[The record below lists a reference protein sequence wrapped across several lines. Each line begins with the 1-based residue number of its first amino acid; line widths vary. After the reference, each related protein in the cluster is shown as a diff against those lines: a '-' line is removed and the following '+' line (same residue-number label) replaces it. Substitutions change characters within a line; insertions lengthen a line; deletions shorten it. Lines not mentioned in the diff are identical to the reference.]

1 MDRPRKGQSKPPAS
15 APGTGGNSQGTAVTR
30 VSMDIAY
37 LGELLAKRGLIT
49 QAQKA
54 LIMKA
59 APVQQQKLEK
69 IRGLKGDACAVGLRA
84 HEKITPVD
92 VIASMGLETEK
103 GTEGRLDEE
112 AIMRAVAEELEMPFK
127 RVDPLELDLEV
138 VTQTIP
144 KSFAL
149 KHLVLAVEATAETL
163 TVVVYD
169 PFNRQVLEDIERVV
183 QKKIQVLI
191 STKSDI
197 LKTISEFYGFKRSIV
212 AADSQLSRP
221 LVDLGN
227 LEQLTRVQASGEIS
241 SSDQHITNAVDHLFS
256 YAFDQRA
263 SDVHIEPK
271 REQGIVRLRIDGTLH
286 TIYRIPKS
294 VHPAI
299 ISRIKGLGRL
309 DLAEKRRP
317 QDGRI
322 KVERNGKEAEIR
334 LSTVPV
340 AFGEKAVLRVLDP
353 DILLQDLEGLGFSSA
368 ELIKYRKLI
377 GVPHGIVLITGP
389 TGSGKS
395 TTLYSSLR
403 YLASEANNITTVEDP
418 IEMVHEQFNQIAVQP
433 QINLTFGNILRHI
446 LRQDPDI
453 IMIGEMRDL
462 ETATNAIQAALTGHL
477 VLSTL
482 HTNDAPSAI
491 TRLIDLGVQP
501 FLISSTIVGVVAQR
515 LVRKICP
522 HCVESYRV
530 KVADLAPLSVKAPPN
545 RELELKVGKGCR
557 QCRNTGYLGRTS
569 IFEVVPMDDRLR
581 ELTTKAAPLL
591 DLQKAALAGGMRTLQ
606 QSAIDKMLRGITTL
620 EEVLR
625 VTVGEG

>member
-1 MDRPRKGQSKPPAS
+1 MSRGRLDL
-15 APGTGGNSQGTAVTR
+15 
-30 VSMDIAY
+30 DY
-37 LGELLAKRGLIT
+37 LIGVLSRRGLISER
-49 QAQKA
+49 QGKVISQKAPAQKE
-54 LIMKA
+54 
-59 APVQQQKLEK
+59 KLTQLYRVK
-69 IRGLKGDACAVGLRA
+69 RGGLSSVGSGD
-84 HEKITPVD
+84 EITPVD
-92 VIASMGLETEK
+92 VLASMGLK
-103 GTEGRLDEE
+103 LGKKADGRLNEE
-112 AIMRAVAEELEMPFK
+112 DIMRMVAADLGMTFK
-127 RVDPLELDLEV
+127 KIDPLKLDLEL

-149 KHLVLAVEATAETL
+149 KHMVLPVDSSLETI
-163 TVVVYD
+163 TVAVYD
-169 PFNRQVLEDIERVV
+169 PFNRQVLEDIERVT
-183 QKKIQVLI
+183 KKRVEALI

-197 LKTISEFYGFKRSIV
+197 VKTISEFYGFKSSIV
-212 AADSQLSRP
+212 AADTQMSRP

-227 LEQLTRVQASGEIS
+227 LEQLTHLQATEEIS
-241 SSDQHITNAVDHLFS
+241 SSDQHITNAVDHLFN
-256 YAFDQRA
+256 YGFDQRA

-271 REQGIVRLRIDGTLH
+271 REQTIVRLRIDGLLH

-299 ISRIKGLGRL
+299 ISRIKALARL

-334 LSTVPV
+334 ISTVPV
-340 AFGEKAVLRVLDP
+340 AFGEKVVLRILDP

-368 ELIKYRKLI
+368 DLIKYRRLI
-377 GVPHGIVLITGP
+377 EVPHGIVLITGP
-389 TGSGKS
+389 TGSGKT

-403 YLASEANNITTVEDP
+403 FLASEGNNITTIEDP
-418 IEMVHEQFNQIAVQP
+418 IEMVHEQFNQIGVKP
-433 QINLTFGNILRHI
+433 RINLTFANVLRHV

-501 FLISSTIVGVVAQR
+501 FLISSSLTGVAAQR

-522 HCVESYRV
+522 HCEESYKV
-530 KVADLAPLSVKAPPN
+530 KVADLAPLNLGKDPET
-545 RELELKVGKGCR
+545 ELELKMGKGCQ
-557 QCRNTGYLGRTS
+557 QCRNTGYLGRS
-569 IFEVVPMDDRLR
+569 GIFEVLPMSEKVRH
-581 ELTTKAAPLL
+581 LTNRKSSLAE
-591 DLQKAALAGGMRTLQ
+591 LQKVALQEGMSTLQ
-606 QSAIDKMLRGITTL
+606 QSAVDKMLRGITTF
-620 EEVLR
+620 EEVVR
-625 VTVGEG
+625 VTLGER

>member
-1 MDRPRKGQSKPPAS
+1 MI
-15 APGTGGNSQGTAVTR
+15 
-30 VSMDIAY
+30 SMSRSRLDLDY
-37 LGELLAKRGLIT
+37 LIGVLSRRGLISER
-49 QAQKA
+49 QGKVIAQKA
-54 LIMKA
+54 PA
-59 APVQQQKLEK
+59 QKEK
-69 IRGLKGDACAVGLRA
+69 LNQLYKVKRGGLSSLRRG
-84 HEKITPVD
+84 EEITPVD
-92 VIASMGLETEK
+92 VLASMGLKLGK
-103 GTEGRLDEE
+103 GADGRLNEE
-112 AIMRAVAEELEMPFK
+112 DIMRMVAADLGMTFK
-127 RVDPLELDLEV
+127 KIDPLKLDLEL

-149 KHLVLAVEATAETL
+149 KHMVLPVDSSLEAI
-163 TVVVYD
+163 TVAVYD
-169 PFNRQVLEDIERVV
+169 PFNRQVLEDIERVT
-183 QKKIQVLI
+183 KKRVEALI

-197 LKTISEFYGFKRSIV
+197 VKTISEFYGFKSSIV
-212 AADSQLSRP
+212 AADTQLSRP

-227 LEQLTRVQASGEIS
+227 LEQLTHLQATEEIS
-241 SSDQHITNAVDHLFS
+241 SSDQHITNAVDHLFN
-256 YAFDQRA
+256 YGFDQRA

-271 REQGIVRLRIDGTLH
+271 REQTIVRLRIDGLLH

-299 ISRIKGLGRL
+299 ISRIKALARL

-334 LSTVPV
+334 ISTVPV
-340 AFGEKAVLRVLDP
+340 AFGEKVVLRILDP

-368 ELIKYRKLI
+368 DLIKYRRLI
-377 GVPHGIVLITGP
+377 EVPHGIVLITGP
-389 TGSGKS
+389 TGSGKT

-403 YLASEANNITTVEDP
+403 FLASEGNNITTIEDP
-418 IEMVHEQFNQIAVQP
+418 IEMVHEQFNQIGVKP
-433 QINLTFGNILRHI
+433 RINLTFANVLRHV

-501 FLISSTIVGVVAQR
+501 FLISSSLTGVAAQR

-522 HCVESYRV
+522 HCEESYKV
-530 KVADLAPLSVKAPPN
+530 KVADLAPLNLGKDPET
-545 RELELKVGKGCR
+545 ELELKMGKGCQ
-557 QCRNTGYLGRTS
+557 QCRNTGYLGRS
-569 IFEVVPMDDRLR
+569 GIFEVLPMS
-581 ELTTKAAPLL
+581 EKVNHLTNRKSSLAE
-591 DLQKAALAGGMRTLQ
+591 LQKVALQEGMSTLQ
-606 QSAIDKMLRGITTL
+606 QSAVDKMLRGITTF
-620 EEVLR
+620 EEVIR
-625 VTVGEG
+625 VTMG

>member
-1 MDRPRKGQSKPPAS
+1 M
-15 APGTGGNSQGTAVTR
+15 TR
-30 VSMDIAY
+30 VAMDIAY
-37 LGELLAKRGLIT
+37 LSELLAKRGLIT

-54 LIMKA
+54 LIVKTA
-59 APVQQQKLEK
+59 SVHQQKLEK
-69 IRGLKGDACAVGLRA
+69 IRGLKGDACALGRRG
-84 HEKITPVD
+84 HETITPVD
-92 VIASMGLETEK
+92 VIASMGLETER

-112 AIMRAVAEELEMPFK
+112 AVMRAVAEELGMPFK
-127 RVDPLELDLEV
+127 KIDPLELDLEV

-149 KHLVLAVEATAETL
+149 KHLVLAVEATAEAL
-163 TVVVYD
+163 TVAVYD
-169 PFNRQVLEDIERVV
+169 PFNRQVLEDIERVA
-183 QKKIQVLI
+183 QKPTRVLI

-197 LKTISEFYGFKRSIV
+197 QKTISEFYGFKRSII

-227 LEQLTRVQASGEIS
+227 LEQLIRVQTGGEIS

-299 ISRIKGLGRL
+299 LSRIKGLGRL

-340 AFGEKAVLRVLDP
+340 AFGEKAVLRILDP

-377 GVPHGIVLITGP
+377 GVPHGIILITGP

-403 YLASEANNITTVEDP
+403 YLASEENNITTVEDP

-462 ETATNAIQAALTGHL
+462 ETATNAVQAALTGHL

-501 FLISSTIVGVVAQR
+501 FLIASTIVGVVAQR

-522 HCVESYRV
+522 HCVESCRV
-530 KVADLAPLSVKAPPN
+530 KVADLAPLSVKASPN
-545 RELELKVGKGCR
+545 RELDLKVGKGCR
-557 QCRNTGYLGRTS
+557 QCRNTGYLGRIG
-569 IFEVVPMDDRLR
+569 IFEVMPLDDRLR
-581 ELTTKAAPLL
+581 ELTNKAVPLL

>member
-1 MDRPRKGQSKPPAS
+1 
-15 APGTGGNSQGTAVTR
+15 
-30 VSMDIAY
+30 MDIAY
-37 LGELLAKRGLIT
+37 LSELLAKRGLVT
-49 QAQKA
+49 EAQKG
-54 LIMKA
+54 LIVKI

-69 IRGLKGDACAVGLRA
+69 MRGLKGDACALGRRG
-84 HEKITPVD
+84 HEKISPVD
-92 VIASMGLETEK
+92 VIAAMGLETEK

-112 AIMRAVAEELEMPFK
+112 AIMRAVAEELGMPFK
-127 RVDPLELDLEV
+127 RIDPLELDLEV

-149 KHLVLAVEATAETL
+149 KHLVLAVEATAEAL

-169 PFNRQVLEDIERVV
+169 PFNRQVLEDIERVA
-183 QKKIQVLI
+183 QKRVQVLI

-197 LKTISEFYGFKRSIV
+197 QKTISEFYGFKRSIL

-227 LEQLTRVQASGEIS
+227 LEQLTRVQTGGEIS

-299 ISRIKGLGRL
+299 LSRIKGLGRL

-340 AFGEKAVLRVLDP
+340 AFGEKAVLRILDP

-403 YLASEANNITTVEDP
+403 YLASEENNITTVEDP

-462 ETATNAIQAALTGHL
+462 ETATNAVQAALTGHL

-501 FLISSTIVGVVAQR
+501 FLIASTIVGVVAQR

-522 HCVESYRV
+522 HCVESCRV
-530 KVADLAPLSVKAPPN
+530 KVADLAPLSVKASPN
-545 RELELKVGKGCR
+545 RELDLKVGKGCR
-557 QCRNTGYLGRTS
+557 QCRNTGYLGRIG
-569 IFEVVPMDDRLR
+569 IFEVMPLDDRLR
-581 ELTTKAAPLL
+581 ELTNKAVPLL